1 MLTIQG
7 DVYFY
12 AVLFAIQGAIICFIL
27 SLIIADRLSKS
38 VEEESCRR
46 TCLCVWNVFT
56 NAPVGEGQSR
66 PRLWLVAWASCRFVI
81 GCWPSPAGT
90 VETEQRFDHVSE
102 ERFVRRTKSKLKDK
116 WFSSNKCFGV
126 FLGGIVSKAACG
138 GEAHYR
144 PLSVCWGAEG
154 VPSMHPASSAS
165 TGLIP
170 ITRLKCQTSKQ
181 EKFKKPPLEA
191 LIKQ

>member
-1 MLTIQG
+1 MLCCLQHKEPL
-7 DVYFY
+7 Y
-12 AVLFAIQGAIICFIL
+12 ASSLA
-27 SLIIADRLSKS
+27 SLIIADRP

-46 TCLCVWNVFT
+46 ICLCVWNVFT
-56 NAPVGEGQSR
+56 NAPIGEGQSR
-66 PRLWLVAWASCRFVI
+66 PRSLPRLWLVARASCRFVI

-90 VETEQRFDHVSE
+90 VETEQRFDHVPE
-102 ERFVRRTKSKLKDK
+102 ERFARRTKSKFKDK
-116 WFSSNKCFGV
+116 WFSRNKCLGV
-126 FLGGIVSKAACG
+126 VLGGVVSKAACG

-154 VPSMHPASSAS
+154 VPSMHPASLAS

-170 ITRLKCQTSKQ
+170 ITRLKGQTRKQ
-181 EKFKKPPLEA
+181 EKFKRPPLEA